1 MMKIKQLAI
10 LLVIFALCLTVSTDN
25 KDAYELIE
33 GSTSGIIGAILGGI
47 TAGISVIFGILSTMK
62 DKIPAISKNFAAFG
76 VFMDNL
82 KSDVIVLVWCLVLS
96 LLLPYFR
103 VVGIPML
110 QYPAHELL
118 PTRGQFYTAAELTT
132 IVISVSAIVEVISV
146 MFNIFKMSITPNSDS
161 D

>member
-1 MMKIKQLAI
+1 MKIKQIII
-10 LLVIFALCLTVSTDN
+10 LLLIFIFCLTISTDN

-47 TAGISVIFGILSTMK
+47 TAGISVIFGILSTMRNE
-62 DKIPAISKNFAAFG
+62 IPAISKDFSAFC
-76 VFMDNL
+76 VFMKNL

-103 VVGIPML
+103 VVGLPIF

-132 IVISVSAIVEVISV
+132 IVVSVSAIVEVISV
-146 MFNIFKMSITPNSDS
+146 MFNIFQMSITPKSDI